1 MKFGWAL
8 GLVALAAAGLTSV
21 ATPERAATARQ
32 VPSSANP
39 EASRLPVALPER
51 QVPRKAKADLF
62 APRDW
67 TPHAP
72 PAPVQAAPQPAPAAI
87 APSNPYRF
95 AGTVH
100 YNGSLKA
107 VFIREQQI
115 HIARPGE
122 TLDGGYK
129 VLSVA
134 RDAVTLLFT
143 ALDIEQHLA
152 LALEP
157 APDTVA
163 AQPPPEANGAPSS
176 PVALGS
182 PLPVRSDASAF
193 LSHPA

>member
-8 GLVALAAAGLTSV
+8 GVVALVATGLTNV
-21 ATPERAATARQ
+21 ATPERAATVRQ
-32 VPSSANP
+32 GPSSANP
-39 EASRLPVALPER
+39 EASLLPVALPER

-72 PAPVQAAPQPAPAAI
+72 PAPVQAAPEPAPAAST
-87 APSNPYRF
+87 PSNPYRF

-100 YNGSLKA
+100 YDGSLKA

-134 RDAVTLLFT
+134 RDAVTLLYT
-143 ALDIEQHLA
+143 QLDIEQRIA
-152 LALEP
+152 LALEA
-157 APDTVA
+157 APETVA
-163 AQPPPEANGAPSS
+163 A
-176 PVALGS
+176 LDS
-182 PLPVRSDASAF
+182 PLPVR
-193 LSHPA
+193 